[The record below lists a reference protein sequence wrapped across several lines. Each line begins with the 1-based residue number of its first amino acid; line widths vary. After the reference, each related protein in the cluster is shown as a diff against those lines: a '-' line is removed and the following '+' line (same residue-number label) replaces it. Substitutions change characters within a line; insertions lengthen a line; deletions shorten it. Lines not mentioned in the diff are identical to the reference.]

1 MTKRYTFFHN
11 ESDSKEARRR
21 RVNPADVT
29 ALEQRAAQ
37 LTHLPG
43 HGRALIVAQ
52 ARAAYALRLDF
63 LRHGLPGDFTAWLSR
78 HSGMAYTTCYRR
90 WKAGR
95 ALAMG
100 SKPTRNQSGLL
111 QEQRERE
118 TTPVAEID
126 WDDD

>member
-1 MTKRYTFFHN
+1 MTKRYDLFHSGT
-11 ESDSKEARRR
+11 ESKEARRR
-21 RVNPADVT
+21 RVNPADIT

-37 LTHLPG
+37 LSHLPG
-43 HGRALIVAQ
+43 HGRSLIVAQ
-52 ARAAYALRLDF
+52 ARAAYTLRLDF
-63 LRHGLPGDFTAWLSR
+63 LRHGIPGDFTTWLSR
-78 HSGMAYTTCYRR
+78 HSGLPRTTCYRR

-118 TTPVAEID
+118 TTSVAEID